1 MNLISVT
8 FRHEDR
14 EEELDF
20 SQSFFKERSIP
31 PTFESTFNRILARKK
46 KKKRG
51 ETRWKGGR
59 KRERERREVKSG
71 AARSYFRS
79 RRSASGPTEVRNDRL
94 KEVLLR
100 DKPEVI
106 RLRPKH
112 FFPLPTKNRSF
123 WPGLRPLDEHPF
135 SFNAFIYRPLLFLS
149 TPSFPSLPDPANYS
163 PLLYS
168 PASFVRFVRWH
179 SIIALASRAIAL
191 HHFFL
196 FSPPFCPSPAC
207 SPGRLIIRMIPLE
220 PFLVSSMLPRLAM
233 VLIIIVGRI
242 PVVEDSSFQDPS
254 KMINNCS
261 SVFKRFFLARL
272 NIPYYS
278 FFFFI
283 RYYI

>member
-1 MNLISVT
+1 M
-8 FRHEDR
+8 
-14 EEELDF
+14 
-20 SQSFFKERSIP
+20 
-31 PTFESTFNRILARKK
+31 
-46 KKKRG
+46 
-51 ETRWKGGR
+51 
-59 KRERERREVKSG
+59 KSG

-112 FFPLPTKNRSF
+112 FFPLLNRGKKVYPFQPRTVPFGRDYGPWTNIHSR
-123 WPGLRPLDEHPF
+123 LTPLFTVHCF
-135 SFNAFIYRPLLFLS
+135 SFQPL
-149 TPSFPSLPDPANYS
+149 PSLPFLTPPTILLFSILLLLSFVSFVDTRLSRWLQEQSLSTTSSYS
-163 PLLYS
+163 LLLFVPLL
-168 PASFVRFVRWH
+168 
-179 SIIALASRAIAL
+179 L
-191 HHFFL
+191 
-196 FSPPFCPSPAC
+196 
-207 SPGRLIIRMIPLE
+207 GRLIIRMIPLE

-278 FFFFI
+278 FFFLYSI
-283 RYYI
+283 LYLISSQRRDNVTIN